1 MLRAVCQ
8 SQRYIIYLGLL
19 LFLSVWTLI
28 SVKLA
33 DAQTVQ
39 LSVVN
44 GSKSPL
50 VTPGQTVHIWA
61 NVHLPGQVFE
71 RWEGNSELL
80 ADPLAAHTTLVMP
93 ARNVELIARFKPA
106 ADWTPTEERINGSRV
121 FSYFPQPHR
130 GVITLYHGSG
140 GSATSWTDG
149 RGAPENLLFCRDAVA
164 AGFAIVATESQN
176 RVDKQ
181 WNSRGTNNDDVE
193 NIQTILETFKARGE
207 MRPDAPVFAVGM
219 SNGGGFSPLVS
230 ALLGFRATAIFC
242 AAGYDAVIE
251 QTQVPTIWCLA
262 ENDQI
267 VNNSDA
273 VTNFGVLSGR
283 KVPAELYTNGASPVF
298 PLRFARI
305 EGMSEADSTEF
316 YTRLK
321 NNGFLDDQ
329 DFLES
334 SPAAS
339 NWERL
344 LGEYTPFR
352 NGIEDELNVCRASH
366 KFFSDFNH
374 KVLLFFQRAA
384 TGDTESPVVSE
395 VRTSKGKII
404 RKKDATV
411 TITWRS
417 TDNVGVESQD
427 LAFAGDGATFTT
439 PVASGLAG
447 STQSFS
453 WSIPTNLAKT
463 KTGRLRVLA
472 RDTAG
477 NSGEA
482 TTDGVLIIR

>member
-8 SQRYIIYLGLL
+8 SQRYALCLGLL
-19 LFLSVWTLI
+19 LFLNGWMLI

-44 GSKSPL
+44 GSSSPL
-50 VTPGQTVHIWA
+50 VSPGQTVHVWA

-71 RWEGNSELL
+71 QWEGNSELL
-80 ADPLAAHTTLVMP
+80 TDPLAAHTTLVMP
-93 ARNVELIARFKPA
+93 ARKVELVARFKPA
-106 ADWTPTEERINGSRV
+106 ADWTPNQERINGSRV
-121 FSYFPQPHR
+121 FSYFPQPYR

-140 GSATSWTDG
+140 GSATSWVDG
-149 RGAPENLLFCRDAVA
+149 RGAPENLRFCRDAVA

-181 WNSRGTNNDDVE
+181 WSNRGTNNIDVE
-193 NIQTILETFKARGE
+193 NIRTILETFKARGE
-207 MRPDAPVFAVGM
+207 MRPDTPVFAVGM

-230 ALLGFRATAIFC
+230 AVLGFRATAIFC
-242 AAGYDAVIE
+242 AAGYDSVIE

-262 ENDQI
+262 ENDRVVDNAEAI
-267 VNNSDA
+267 
-273 VTNFGVLSGR
+273 TNFGVLSGR
-283 KVPAELYTNGASPVF
+283 KIPAELYTNGPSPVF

-321 NNGFLDDQ
+321 TNGFLDDQ
-329 DFLES
+329 DFLKE
-334 SPAAS
+334 SPAIS

-352 NGIEDELNVCRASH
+352 NGIEDELSVCHASH

-374 KVLLFFQRAA
+374 KVRLFFQRAA
-384 TGDTESPVVSE
+384 TGDTESPVVSQ
-395 VRTSKGKII
+395 VRTSKGKVI
-404 RKKDATV
+404 RKVDPTV
-411 TITWRS
+411 TITWNS
-417 TDNVGVESQD
+417 TDNIGIAVHD
-427 LAFAGDGATFTT
+427 LFFASDGATFTT
-439 PVASGLAG
+439 PVASGLTG

>member
-1 MLRAVCQ
+1 MLCVVCQ
-8 SQRYIIYLGLL
+8 SQRYVLCLSLL
-19 LFLSVWTLI
+19 LFLSGWTLI
-28 SVKLA
+28 SVKSVG
-33 DAQTVQ
+33 AQPVQ
-39 LSVVN
+39 ISVVN
-44 GSKSPL
+44 GSRSPL

-93 ARNVELIARFKPA
+93 ASNVELIARFKPA
-106 ADWTPTEERINGSRV
+106 AEWTPTEERINGSRV

-130 GVITLYHGSG
+130 GVITFYHGTG
-140 GSATSWTDG
+140 GNASSWTDG

-181 WNSRGTNNDDVE
+181 WSNRGTNNGDVE
-193 NIQTILETFKARGE
+193 NVQTILETFKARGE

-242 AAGYDAVIE
+242 AAGYDSVIE

-262 ENDQI
+262 ENDE
-267 VNNSDA
+267 VVKNTDA
-273 VTNFGVLSGR
+273 VTNFGVLSSR
-283 KVPAELYTNGASPVF
+283 NISAELYTNGPSPVF

-305 EGMSEADSTEF
+305 EGMGEADSTEF
-316 YTRLK
+316 YNRLK

-329 DFLES
+329 DFLKE
-334 SPAAS
+334 SPATS

-344 LGEYTPFR
+344 LGEYSPFR
-352 NGIEDELNVCRASH
+352 NGIEDELSVGYASH
-366 KFFSDFNH
+366 KFFSDVNH

-384 TGDTESPVVSE
+384 TGDIESPVVSE
-395 VRTSKGKII
+395 VRTSKGKVI
-404 RKKDATV
+404 RQKNATV

-427 LAFAGDGATFTT
+427 VAFAGDGATFTT
-439 PVASGLAG
+439 PVASGLTA

-453 WSIPTNLAKT
+453 WSIPTTLAKT

-472 RDTAG
+472 RDAAG